1 MIPCRALHC
10 TQNVSKNAGSGRRS
24 GGAVIAVGGGNGDV
38 VAPRPG
44 ALSPL
49 FDAQMVKKAVSF
61 FAGSLRRRHQP
72 VRHHLVGAVGFGQ
85 NVRQ

>member
-1 MIPCRALHC
+1 MCQRMQAADVGL
-10 TQNVSKNAGSGRRS
+10 T
-24 GGAVIAVGGGNGDV
+24 GGAVIAVGGGNSDV